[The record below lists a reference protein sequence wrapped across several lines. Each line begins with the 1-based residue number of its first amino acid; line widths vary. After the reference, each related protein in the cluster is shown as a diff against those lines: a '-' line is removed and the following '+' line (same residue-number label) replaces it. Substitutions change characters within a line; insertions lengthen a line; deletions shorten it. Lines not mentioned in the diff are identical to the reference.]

1 MNALATAL
9 VALFVSEAPGM
20 RDVATARA
28 VPVVAACERATTNAT
43 LQALAGLVAYRE
55 SRMDPNVCDRERDP
69 DGRPNCDR
77 QCLDAR
83 GRVVPPE
90 RDPFCRAP
98 EHHLGPPRAE
108 GAWQLQ
114 IGVIDL
120 FGAACGARVL
130 RDARGLNAG
139 ACMFLASIAYWGEQ
153 VRTLEAAMSSHA
165 VGYAWRRRPGPIGRW
180 RVAWA
185 RRVAP

>member
-1 MNALATAL
+1 MNALVAAL

-20 RDVATARA
+20 HDVATARA
-28 VPVVAACERATTNAT
+28 LPVVAACERATTNAT
-43 LQALAGLVAYRE
+43 LAALAGVNAYRE
-55 SRMDPNVCDRERDP
+55 SRLDPTVCDRERDP

-77 QCLDAR
+77 ACFV
-83 GRVVPPE
+83 GRRRVF
-90 RDPFCRAP
+90 DPAIAAMCRC
-98 EHHLGPPRAE
+98 ENCRLGPPRAE

-114 IGVIDL
+114 IGAINR
-120 FGAACGARVL
+120 FGAACGARTL
-130 RDARGLNAG
+130 RDARDLNAG
-139 ACMFLASIAYWGEQ
+139 ACMFVASIAYWSQQ

-165 VGYAWRRRPGPIGRW
+165 VGYKWTRRPGPIGTW